1 MHALLLGGY
10 VSFPDDEE
18 NTELP
23 KDSKEFFHNQPIWKR
38 AIVLSAGVAANMLCA
53 IALVMVTAA
62 VTHKLPTDRA
72 IVYVKILIRHR
83 ARLSMLRDCKKA
95 ILSSKSTAQILSSRF
110 RQISMQKPVKNSTA
124 MCLQKLTTTT
134 SKNCK
139 TKTLT

>member
-1 MHALLLGGY
+1 MNIIIMILLISFLILVHELGHLLTALALGFKVTRFGFGLPVGPTLFKAKIKDIEVVVHALLLGGY

-62 VTHKLPTDRA
+62 VTHKLPTRQGNC
-72 IVYVKILIRHR
+72 L
-83 ARLSMLRDCKKA
+83 CKKY
-95 ILSSKSTAQILSSRF
+95 
-110 RQISMQKPVKNSTA
+110 
-124 MCLQKLTTTT
+124 
-134 SKNCK
+134 
-139 TKTLT
+139 